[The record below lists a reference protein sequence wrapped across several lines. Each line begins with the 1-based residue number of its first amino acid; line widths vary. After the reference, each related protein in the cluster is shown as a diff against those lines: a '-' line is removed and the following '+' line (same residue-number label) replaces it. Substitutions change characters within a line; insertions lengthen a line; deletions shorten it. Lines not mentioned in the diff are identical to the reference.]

1 MCIIRQVKQLD
12 LVRQLSLILHFR
24 LLNEW
29 CGLLKISIVGVS
41 WNIEDKI
48 LFKEIK
54 VLNQVADRQ
63 SAKVSGVGLSAILLW
78 LISGFRFGCSGQ
90 KFDRRISIGLTNN
103 NAANKIRNGQILE
116 TETMCVGVITILDS

>member
-1 MCIIRQVKQLD
+1 MCIVQAMKRLD
-12 LVRQLSLILHFR
+12 SVRQLSIVLHHR
-24 LLNEW
+24 RVNEW

-78 LISGFRFGCSGQ
+78 LTSGFPFRLFGQ
-90 KFDRRISIGLTNN
+90 KFDRRINIGLTND
-103 NAANKIRNGQILE
+103 NAADKIRNG
-116 TETMCVGVITILDS
+116 